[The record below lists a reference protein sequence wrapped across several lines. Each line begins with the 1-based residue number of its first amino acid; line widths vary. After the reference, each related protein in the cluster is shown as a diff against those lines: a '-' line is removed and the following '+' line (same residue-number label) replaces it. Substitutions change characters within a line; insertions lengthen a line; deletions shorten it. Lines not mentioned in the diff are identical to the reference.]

1 MVKTEQNALKWL
13 SKYHLH
19 QERAVF
25 FDSKQGS
32 KPTGLAQVFGWILL
46 EGLS

>member
-25 FDSKQGS
+25 FDSKQ
-32 KPTGLAQVFGWILL
+32 LAQVFGWILL